1 MRYGDSQQLGR
12 SVGGISIVNMRW
24 ADINKITR
32 GPGGLVKDMV
42 FRERGEKVYRGG
54 PEKTLENPGSA
65 TPLLREEVQRVPK
78 NTLENPGSVT
88 PLLSGHPSAL
98 FTRMSLPGADIFSKD
113 IHCLSV

>member
-12 SVGGISIVNMRW
+12 SVGGISVVNVRW
-24 ADINKITR
+24 ADINKINKITR

-42 FRERGEKVYRGG
+42 FRERGEKAYRGG

-65 TPLLREEVQRVPK
+65 TPLL
-78 NTLENPGSVT
+78 
-88 PLLSGHPSAL
+88 SGHPSAL
-98 FTRMSLPGADIFSKD
+98 LTRMSLPGADIFSKD